1 MILPSCP
8 IAPAVEE
15 TATTLWIQIMFPIA
29 PPAICS
35 AIMEAVWNPR
45 ICAVWNSRGPNMTP
59 DTVQE
64 PDTNAP
70 NTPRGGTMKGKAF
83 PMLATIGLFFAV
95 GNWNSW
101 YNGMLF
107 VEKSSLQPLQLVL
120 REMIASM
127 SSDIESPTKKVY
139 SEGLVMASIFF
150 TIVPMM
156 SFYPFLQRFFV
167 KGIVVGAIKG

>member
-1 MILPSCP
+1 
-8 IAPAVEE
+8 
-15 TATTLWIQIMFPIA
+15 
-29 PPAICS
+29 
-35 AIMEAVWNPR
+35 
-45 ICAVWNSRGPNMTP
+45 
-59 DTVQE
+59 
-64 PDTNAP
+64 
-70 NTPRGGTMKGKAF
+70 
-83 PMLATIGLFFAV
+83 MLATIGLFFAV

-107 VEKSSLQPLQLVL
+107 VEKSSLKPLQLVL